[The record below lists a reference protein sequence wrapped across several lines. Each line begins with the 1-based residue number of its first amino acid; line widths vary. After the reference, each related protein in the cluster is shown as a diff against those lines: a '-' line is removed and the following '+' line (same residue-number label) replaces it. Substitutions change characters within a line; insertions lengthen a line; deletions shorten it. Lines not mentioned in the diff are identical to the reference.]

1 MMSIEATA
9 PMTSAIAEINSH
21 PSKGEKHSPLTDSGL
36 NTVRSPQL
44 GNSHDNHD
52 YELVAALGLE
62 DSSQEPED
70 AELVTAY
77 TQEMDENQSPLRVR
91 FRSNQDTG
99 RVAISVIN
107 ADTEEVIREIPSE
120 EILRISEKLKNNVGL
135 IFDLSL

>member
-1 MMSIEATA
+1 MSIEATA
-9 PMTSAIAEINSH
+9 PMTSAIAEFNSL
-21 PSKGEKHSPLTDSGL
+21 PSKGEKQSPLTDSGL
-36 NTVRSPQL
+36 KTVRSPQL

-62 DSSQEPED
+62 DSSPEPD
-70 AELVTAY
+70 DTELVTAY
-77 TQEMDENQSPLRVR
+77 TQEMDANQSPLRVR
-91 FRSNQDTG
+91 FRSNQETG

-107 ADTEEVIREIPSE
+107 AETEEVIREIPSE